1 MGSIVWLLAA
11 VGLAALCCL
20 GCAISSCESQPNY
33 RAALANSLLYFEG
46 QRSGKLPP
54 DQRVQWRGD
63 SALADGR
70 DHGADLTGG
79 YYDSGDNV
87 KFGLPMAFT
96 VTMLAWGAVEYARP
110 LAAAG
115 ELRHALAAV
124 RWGADYLARAHAAA
138 ETLYVQVGDGDSD
151 HSCWQRPE
159 DMDTPRTAYSV
170 DASRPGSDVAAETA
184 AALAAATVAFRRLDR
199 GYSAMLLRHSEQLFR
214 FARNHRG
221 LYHNSVPGAAKFYP
235 SSGDEDE
242 LIWAAVWL
250 FIATGGAEYKAFI
263 LGDGNAGGVQS
274 ALSWDNKFLGAQ
286 ALVAKLILDGKLPD
300 AGNPAAMKRSLEQ
313 FLCNVARHGGGGGGG
328 AKLSPGGMLWTQP
341 WNNLQFVTSA
351 AFVAAAHADHLAGAG
366 ASLRCG
372 GGGAGAAVVPPP
384 QLLAFARS
392 QADYILG
399 ANPGQMSYMVGY
411 GARFPARVHHRGASV
426 PSIKSSPG
434 KITCKGGFDY
444 FSRSSPNPN
453 VLVGAIVGR
462 PDGNDRYSDSREN
475 FQQGEPSTVTVA
487 PFVGVLARLLHN

>member
-1 MGSIVWLLAA
+1 
-11 VGLAALCCL
+11 
-20 GCAISSCESQPNY
+20 PDY

-70 DHGADLTGG
+70 DHGVDLTGG

-87 KFGLPMAFT
+87 KFGPPMAFT
-96 VTMLAWGAVEYARP
+96 VTMLTWGVVEYARP

-115 ELRHALAAV
+115 ELRNALAAV
-124 RWGADYLARAHAAA
+124 RWAADYLARAHAAA

-184 AALAAATVAFRRLDR
+184 AALAAAAVAFRRLDS
-199 GYSAMLLRHSEQLFR
+199 GYSAMLLGHAEQLFR
-214 FARNHRG
+214 FAKNRRG
-221 LYHNSVPGAAKFYP
+221 LYHKSVPGAAKFYP

-250 FIATGGAEYKAFI
+250 FVATGGADYKAFI
-263 LGDGNAGGVQS
+263 LGDGNSGGVQS
-274 ALSWDNKFLGAQ
+274 ALSWYNKFLGAQ
-286 ALVAKLILDGKLPD
+286 ALLILDGKLPD

-313 FLCNVARHGGGGGGG
+313 FLCNVAQHGGG

-351 AFVAAAHADHLAGAG
+351 AFVAAAHADHLAGA
-366 ASLRCG
+366 SLRCG
-372 GGGAGAAVVPPP
+372 GWAALPPP
-384 QLLAFARS
+384 QLLSFARS

-399 ANPGQMSYMVGY
+399 ANPGQMSYMVGF
-411 GARFPARVHHRGASV
+411 GARFPERVRHRGASV

-444 FSRSSPNPN
+444 FSRSTPNPN
-453 VLVGAIVGR
+453 VLVGAIVGG
-462 PDGNDRYSDSREN
+462 PDGNDQYSDSREN
-475 FQQGEPSTVTVA
+475 F
-487 PFVGVLARLLHN
+487 

>member
-1 MGSIVWLLAA
+1 MGSMVVRLVAA
-11 VGLAALCCL
+11 VGLAALCFL
-20 GCAISSCESQPNY
+20 GCAISSCDGQPDY

-63 SALADGR
+63 SALADGQ
-70 DHGADLTGG
+70 DHGVDLTGG

-110 LAAAG
+110 LALAG

-124 RWGADYLARAHAAA
+124 RWGADYLARAHAAD
-138 ETLYVQVGDGDSD
+138 ETLYVQVGEGDSD

-159 DMDTPRTAYSV
+159 DMDTLRTAYSV

-184 AALAAATVAFRRLDR
+184 AALAAAAVAFRRLDR
-199 GYSAMLLRHSEQLFR
+199 AYSAMLLRHAEQLFR
-214 FARNHRG
+214 FAENHRG
-221 LYHNSVPGAAKFYP
+221 LYHNSVPDARKFYP

-300 AGNPAAMKRSLEQ
+300 SGNPAAMKQSLEQ
-313 FLCNVARHGGGGGGG
+313 FLCDVAQHGGSAV

-351 AFVAAAHADHLAGAG
+351 AFVAAVHADHLAAAR
-366 ASLRCG
+366 ASLQCA
-372 GGGAGAAVVPPP
+372 GGGAATLPPA

-399 ANPGQMSYMVGY
+399 ANPGGMSYMVGY
-411 GARFPARVHHRGASV
+411 GARYPARVHHRGASV
-426 PSIKSSPG
+426 PSIKYSPG
-434 KITCKGGFDY
+434 KITCKGGFEY

-453 VLVGAIVGR
+453 VLVGAIVGG
-462 PDGNDRYSDSREN
+462 PDGNDRYNDSRGN
-475 FQQGEPSTVTVA
+475 FQQTEPSTVTVA
-487 PFVGVLARLLHN
+487 PIVGVLARLLHN

>member
-1 MGSIVWLLAA
+1 MGSMVRLLAA
-11 VGLAALCCL
+11 VGLAALLCL
-20 GCAISSCESQPNY
+20 GCAISSCEGQPDY

-63 SALADGR
+63 SALADGH
-70 DHGADLTGG
+70 DHGVDLTGG

-138 ETLYVQVGDGDSD
+138 ETLYVQVGEGNAD

-159 DMDTPRTAYSV
+159 DKDTPRTSYSV
-170 DASRPGSDVAAETA
+170 GASRPGSDVAAETA
-184 AALAAATVAFRRLDR
+184 AALAAAAVAFRRLDS
-199 GYSAMLLRHSEQLFR
+199 GYSAMLLGHAQQLFS

-221 LYHNSVPGAAKFYP
+221 LYHNSVPDAAKFYP

-242 LIWAAVWL
+242 LIWASVWL
-250 FIATGGAEYKAFI
+250 FIATGGEEYKAFI
-263 LGDGNAGGVQS
+263 LNDGNAGGVQS

-313 FLCNVARHGGGGGGG
+313 FLCDVAQHGGSS
-328 AKLSPGGMLWTQP
+328 AKLTPGGMLWTQP

-351 AFVAAAHADHLAGAG
+351 AFVAAAHADHLAAAAAGG
-366 ASLRCG
+366 ASLQCG
-372 GGGAGAAVVPPP
+372 GGAVVAPP

-399 ANPGQMSYMVGY
+399 ANPAGMSYMVGY
-411 GARFPARVHHRGASV
+411 GGRFPAEVHHRGASE
-426 PSIKSSPG
+426 PSIKSGPG
-434 KITCKGGFDY
+434 KITCKGGFGY
-444 FSRSSPNPN
+444 LSSSSPNPN
-453 VLVGAIVGR
+453 VLVGAIVGG
-462 PDGNDRYSDSREN
+462 PDENDQYSDSREN
-475 FQQGEPSTVTVA
+475 FQQAEPSTVTVA
-487 PFVGVLARLLHN
+487 PFVGVLARLLHS